1 MEHKKIINLL
11 DNENTQLSKFRT
23 KNQVEINYQS
33 HRTHDTKKTFKFSM
47 LKSSLC
53 NYRFQIFAKGTI
65 TVANSA
71 AGDANSN
78 NTNKKV
84 RIKTCASFD

>member
-47 LKSSLC
+47 LKSSPC
-53 NYRFQIFAKGTI
+53 N
-65 TVANSA
+65 
-71 AGDANSN
+71 
-78 NTNKKV
+78 
-84 RIKTCASFD
+84 